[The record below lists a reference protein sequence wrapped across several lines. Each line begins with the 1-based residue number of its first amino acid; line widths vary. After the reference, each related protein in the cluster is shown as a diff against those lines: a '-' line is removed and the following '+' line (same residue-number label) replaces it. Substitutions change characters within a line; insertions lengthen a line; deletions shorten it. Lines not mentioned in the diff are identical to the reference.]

1 MTKGRVLVV
10 DDKPA
15 NLMLLQEDL
24 ESEDFV
30 VATAQGG
37 EAGLAEAVAFMPD
50 VILLDIK
57 MPGMDGIDTCRHIRT
72 DTRIKHIPVLFLTAS
87 GDSDEI
93 LQQCLQ
99 AGGNDFLQ
107 KPYNP
112 VTLVARVLGQ
122 IRLAKTEHA
131 LRRMERPS

>member
-1 MTKGRVLVV
+1 VSKGRVLIV

-15 NLMLLQEDL
+15 NCMLLQEDL
-24 ESEDFV
+24 ESEGFE
-30 VATAQGG
+30 VATADGG
-37 EAGLAEAVAFMPD
+37 VAGIAEALRFHPD

-57 MPGMDGIDTCRHIRT
+57 MPGMDGMETCRRLRQQPAT
-72 DTRIKHIPVLFLTAS
+72 SAVPVLFLTAS
-87 GDSDEI
+87 GDSPE
-93 LQQCLQ
+93 LLNECLS

-122 IRLAKTEHA
+122 IRLARTESA
-131 LRRMERPS
+131 LKRLERP